1 MKRIVVVFI
10 FCFCS
15 SFLLKSQ
22 QFPNPLLVPDTLS
35 GTEFNLEMISS
46 EAAFFSG
53 TPTETYGI
61 NQDYLGPTLIMQKGD
76 VVQMHVTNHLGEAHE
91 EEITT
96 MHWHGMHVAPE
107 DDGGPHTPIY
117 FDSTWSPEFEVLD
130 EATTFWYHPHLH
142 HHTAEQVYYGAAGM
156 ILVRDEN
163 PVGSLLPHH
172 YGIDEY
178 PLIFQDKSFDAN
190 NQFEFTILA
199 DTMMVNGTLGA
210 HLNVPAQMV
219 RFHLLNAS
227 MQRVY
232 NFGFP
237 PNIDV
242 WQIGSDGGFLERIL
256 PANRMTMSPGE
267 RIEIVV
273 DFASTND
280 SMVLLRSF
288 SSELEPGLSGG
299 PGGGP
304 RNDPRFRP
312 NPLDSADFDVME
324 FRIRMATPN
333 AIRNIPMNLNTYDRP
348 SVNDVDRE
356 RTMLFTVDS
365 SGFPF
370 YINGRIMDLEYIND
384 TVLLDDTE
392 IWTIINHTD
401 VAHPW
406 HIHDIQF
413 FVLDINGVPPPP
425 NLAGRK
431 DVITVNAYDT
441 IRYITKFDDFTN
453 DTIPYMYHC
462 HNLFHE
468 DGGMMGQFIVTN
480 TTGIEEIY
488 STKGN
493 FKVYPN
499 PSEGLFQLRAA
510 LNNNIKVKQVE
521 VRDVDGKNVK
531 LIEDITSN
539 FEFDVDLSNA
549 GAGIY
554 FIQIIYEDNSRESV
568 KVIKQ

>member
-1 MKRIVVVFI
+1 MKKITF
-10 FCFCS
+10 FFSLCFCIA
-15 SFLLKSQ
+15 FGIQAQ
-22 QFPNPLLVPDTLS
+22 QFPNALLVPDTLT
-35 GTEFNLEMISS
+35 GTVFNLEMISS
-46 EAAFFSG
+46 EAQFFNGSA
-53 TPTETYGI
+53 TQTYGI
-61 NQDYLGPTLIMQKGD
+61 NQDYLGPTLILQKGD
-76 VVQMHVTNHLGEAHE
+76 TVQMNVTNHLGEAHE
-91 EEITT
+91 EETTT

-142 HHTAEQVYYGAAGM
+142 HHTAEQVYFGAAGM

-163 PVGSLLPHH
+163 PVGSQLPHH
-172 YGIDEY
+172 YGVDEY

-210 HLNVPAQMV
+210 HLDVPAQMV

-237 PNIDV
+237 PNVDV
-242 WQIGSDGGFLERIL
+242 WQVGSDGGFLERIV

-280 SMVLLRSF
+280 TVVLLRSF

-299 PGGGP
+299 PGRGP
-304 RNDPRFRP
+304 RNDPRFQP
-312 NPLDSADFDVME
+312 NPLDSTDFDVME
-324 FRIRMATPN
+324 FRIRRATPN
-333 AIRNIPMNLNTYDRP
+333 AIRNIPMNLNTYNKP
-348 SVNDVDRE
+348 LESDVDRE
-356 RTMLFTVDS
+356 RTMTFTVDT

-370 YINGRIMDLEYIND
+370 YINGFLMDMDVIND
-384 TVLLDDTE
+384 TVILDDTE

-425 NLAGRK
+425 HLAGRK
-431 DVITVNAYDT
+431 DVITVNAFDT

-453 DTIPYMYHC
+453 DSIPYMYHC

-468 DGGMMGQFIVTN
+468 DGGMMGQFIVIN
-480 TTGIEEIY
+480 PTGIDEPQNKR
-488 STKGN
+488 TV
-493 FKVYPN
+493 FKVSPN
-499 PSEGLFQLRAA
+499 PSNGIFKLQAPEGI
-510 LNNNIKVKQVE
+510 NNLPKDVE
-521 VRDVDGKNVK
+521 VMDVSGKRVK
-531 LIEDITSN
+531 MIADIRSNSKIEI
-539 FEFDVDLSNA
+539 DLTNSA
-549 GAGIY
+549 PGVY
-554 FIQIIYEDNSRESV
+554 FISITFDDNSRESL
-568 KVIKQ
+568 KVLKK